1 MKRMGK
7 LLKTSDSK
15 QSLPRK
21 CSCLR
26 GLKHKQR
33 ISSCAPLVLARLCL
47 IIGLSCLVAFL
58 LFLLI
63 NT

>member
-15 QSLPRK
+15 Q
-21 CSCLR
+21 
-26 GLKHKQR
+26 
-33 ISSCAPLVLARLCL
+33 LCL
-47 IIGLSCLVAFL
+47 ILGLSCLVAFL
-58 LFLLI
+58 LFLVI